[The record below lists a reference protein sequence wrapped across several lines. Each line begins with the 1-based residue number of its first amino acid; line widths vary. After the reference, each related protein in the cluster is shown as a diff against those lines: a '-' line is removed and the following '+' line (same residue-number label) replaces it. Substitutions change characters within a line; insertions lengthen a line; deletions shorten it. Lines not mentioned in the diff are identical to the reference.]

1 MTMDNPIPSATAAD
15 LASFK
20 GAELTGVSVWKTGV
34 TLSFNN
40 EARTITIENN
50 AEFRSHGRT
59 ETYNQELIVAL
70 GARVLSLIG
79 RCAVETQALED
90 KTFALTFDDGA
101 ILTLRPDGSGYEC
114 YTVNLPDGSI
124 FIG

>member
-1 MTMDNPIPSATAAD
+1 MDNPIPSATAAD

-59 ETYNQELIVAL
+59 ETYNQDHRRTGRADLVADGPL
-70 GARVLSLIG
+70 CGRGASPG
-79 RCAVETQALED
+79 RQE
-90 KTFALTFDDGA
+90 FDA
-101 ILTLRPDGSGYEC
+101 YVR
-114 YTVNLPDGSI
+114 
-124 FIG
+124 

>member
-1 MTMDNPIPSATAAD
+1 MTMDNPIPNATAAD

-20 GAELTGVSVWKTGV
+20 GAELTAVSVWKTGV

-50 AEFRSHGRT
+50 AEFRSHGRI

-70 GARVLSLIG
+70 GARVLSLMG
-79 RCAVETQALED
+79 HCAVEVQDA
-90 KTFALTFDDGA
+90 GRQN
-101 ILTLRPDGSGYEC
+101 LRAY
-114 YTVNLPDGSI
+114 LR
-124 FIG
+124 